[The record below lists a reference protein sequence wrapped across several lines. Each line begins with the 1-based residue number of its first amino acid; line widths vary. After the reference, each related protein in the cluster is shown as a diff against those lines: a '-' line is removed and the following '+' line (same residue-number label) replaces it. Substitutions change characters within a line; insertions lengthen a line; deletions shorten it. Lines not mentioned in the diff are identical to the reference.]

1 MMIHQ
6 DHLLKVADFRTLEQI
21 HAQSLRLLSETG
33 VFFDSEEI
41 VIRFKK
47 KGATVSGKRVYL
59 SEGMI
64 TAALETCPASFIMTG
79 RNGSAP
85 VLIGEGQES
94 TVVSPGN
101 GTLFIQDTSGQRRRA
116 TLEDFDNIT
125 RLCENSANV
134 HLVGSIP
141 VDPFDIAEKSKPAHL
156 AHHLM
161 QYSNKPLI
169 GQAVTR
175 REAREVFD
183 IIEIAI
189 GQKKFLDDH
198 VAIAYSVNPASPL
211 CFEPLSCE
219 TILAYAQKKQA
230 LFILPGILPGLTGPL
245 DAMGLV
251 VLSNAE
257 ILAALACIQMIN
269 PGTPVVYT
277 AGIFMVNMK
286 NFYAVTGSPQAAMV
300 NIAGIQMAREL
311 YKIPSRTMAGLTDA
325 KMVDYQA
332 GAETMQNLTLYTAA
346 GVHVINE
353 CLGVMDSIT
362 ATSYEK
368 WILDDELLDR
378 LQCFSQGFDQMR
390 IDNALDVIQAIGP
403 GGDYLQHETTLQNY
417 RSIYMPAVSD
427 WNSYDMW
434 EKKGKPD
441 LLERAGEKCR
451 LILEQHREKVLL
463 PEVDRE
469 IAVYLDQTAKT

>member
-1 MMIHQ
+1 MIHQ
-6 DHLLKVADFRTLEQI
+6 DHLLKVADTRMLEQI
-21 HAQSLRLLSETG
+21 HAQTLRLLAETG
-33 VFFDSEEI
+33 VVFDSDEI
-41 VIRFKK
+41 IERFKR
-47 KGATVSGKRVYL
+47 KGAKVSGKRVYL

-64 TAALETCPASFIMTG
+64 TAALSTCPGSFTMTG
-79 RNGSAP
+79 RNGGDP
-85 VLIGEGQES
+85 VRIGEGQSS

-101 GTLFIQDTSGQRRRA
+101 GTLFIQDLFGQRRRA

-134 HLVGSIP
+134 NLVGSIP
-141 VDPFDIAEKSKPAHL
+141 VDPCDVAEKSKPAHL
-156 AHHLM
+156 VHHLM
-161 QYSNKPLI
+161 QHSNKPLI
-169 GQAVTR
+169 GQAATR

-183 IIEIAI
+183 IIEIAS
-189 GQKKFLDDH
+189 GQNGFLDDH
-198 VAIAYSVNPASPL
+198 VAISYSVNPASPL
-211 CFEPLSCE
+211 CFEPLTCE
-219 TILAYAQKKQA
+219 TILAYARKKQA

-257 ILAALACIQMIN
+257 ILAALTCIQILN

-277 AGIFMVNMK
+277 AGTFMVNMK

-300 NIAGIQMAREL
+300 NIAGIQMAREM

-325 KMVDYQA
+325 KNVDYQA

-362 ATSYEK
+362 TTSYEK

-378 LQCFSQGFDQMR
+378 LQCFSQGFGQMR
-390 IDNALDVIQAIGP
+390 IDNVLDVIQAIGP
-403 GGDYLQHETTLQNY
+403 SGDYLQHDSTLNNY
-417 RSIYMPAVSD
+417 RSIYMPTVSD
-427 WNSYDMW
+427 WNPYDMW

-441 LLERAGEKCR
+441 LLEKAGEKCR

-463 PEVDRE
+463 SEIDRK
-469 IAVYLDQTAKT
+469 IVTYLDKSANG

>member
-1 MMIHQ
+1 MIQQ
-6 DHLLKVADFRTLEQI
+6 DHLLKVADTRTLQQI
-21 HAQSLRLLSETG
+21 HTQTLRLLAETG
-33 VFFDSEEI
+33 VVFDSEEI
-41 VIRFKK
+41 VARFKK
-47 KGATVSGKRVYL
+47 KGEKVSGKRVYL

-64 TAALETCPASFIMTG
+64 TKALETCPKSFTMTG
-79 RNGSAP
+79 RNGIAP
-85 VLIGEGQES
+85 VFIGDGQPS

-101 GTLFIQDTSGQRRRA
+101 GTLFIQDLFGQRRRA

-134 HLVGSIP
+134 NLVGSIP
-141 VDPFDIAEKSKPAHL
+141 VDPCDVTERSKPARL
-156 AHHLM
+156 VHHLM
-161 QYSNKPLI
+161 QHSNKPLI
-169 GQAVTR
+169 GQAATCQ
-175 REAREVFD
+175 EAREVFD

-189 GQKKFLDDH
+189 GQKGFLDDH
-198 VAIAYSVNPASPL
+198 VAISYSVNPASPL
-211 CFEPLSCE
+211 CFEPLTCE
-219 TILAYAQKKQA
+219 TILAYAQKKQS

-245 DAMGLV
+245 DVMGLV

-277 AGIFMVNMK
+277 AGTFMVNMK
-286 NFYAVTGSPQAAMV
+286 NFYAVTGSPQAALV
-300 NIAGIQMAREL
+300 NIAGIQMAREV

-325 KMVDYQA
+325 KRVDYQA

-346 GVHVINE
+346 GVHIINE

-362 ATSYEK
+362 TTSYEK

-378 LQCFSQGFDQMR
+378 LQCFSIGFGQMR
-390 IDNALDVIQAIGP
+390 IDNSLDVIQEIGP
-403 GGDYLQHETTLQNY
+403 GGNYLQHETTMQNY

-427 WNSYDMW
+427 WNPYDIW

-441 LLERAGEKCR
+441 LLEKAGDKCR
-451 LILEQHREKVLL
+451 MILEQRSETVLL

-469 IAVYLDQTAKT
+469 IALYLDQAR

>member
-1 MMIHQ
+1 MIHQ
-6 DHLLKVADFRTLEQI
+6 DHLLKVANTRTLDQI
-21 HAQSLRLLSETG
+21 HAQTLQVLAETG
-33 VFFDSEEI
+33 VVFDSEEI
-41 VIRFKK
+41 VARFKK
-47 KGATVSGKRVYL
+47 MGEKVSGKRVYL

-64 TAALETCPASFIMTG
+64 TAALETCPGSFTMTG
-79 RNGSAP
+79 RNGIAP
-85 VLIGEGQES
+85 VLIGGDQPS

-101 GTLFIQDTSGQRRRA
+101 GTLFIQDLSGKRRRA

-134 HLVGSIP
+134 NLVGSIP
-141 VDPFDIAEKSKPAHL
+141 VDPCDVAEKSKPARL
-156 AHHLM
+156 VHHLM

-169 GQAVTR
+169 GQAATR
-175 REAREVFD
+175 QEAREVFD
-183 IIEIAI
+183 IIEIVA
-189 GQKKFLDDH
+189 GRKGFLDDH
-198 VAIAYSVNPASPL
+198 VAISYSVNPASPL

-219 TILAYAQKKQA
+219 TILAYAKKKQA
-230 LFILPGILPGLTGPL
+230 LFILPGIMPGLTGPL

-277 AGIFMVNMK
+277 AGTFMVNMK
-286 NFYAVTGSPQAAMV
+286 NFYAITGSPQAALV
-300 NIAGIQMAREL
+300 NIAGIQMAREV

-325 KMVDYQA
+325 KRVDYQA

-362 ATSYEK
+362 TTSYEK

-378 LQCFSQGFDQMR
+378 LKCFSMGFDQMR
-390 IDNALDVIQAIGP
+390 INNSLDVIREIGP
-403 GGDYLQHETTLQNY
+403 GGNYLQHDTTMENY
-417 RSIYMPAVSD
+417 RNIYMPAVSD
-427 WNSYDMW
+427 WNPYDMW
-434 EKKGKPD
+434 TKKGKPN
-441 LLERAGEKCR
+441 LLEKAGDKCR
-451 LILEQHREKVLL
+451 LILERRNKKVLL
-463 PEVDRE
+463 SEVDRE
-469 IAVYLDQTAKT
+469 IAAYIGSA